1 MGASISSN
9 FTLGTTNGETPPSS
23 NSTPSTPAVAPNTTT
38 NKPPPQASSASSSL
52 PLKTPSRRSR
62 RVTKSD
68 PTVVN
73 FTSNPS
79 LPTPQLKH
87 TPLSVN
93 SRTALAD
100 KLTPARK
107 SSRFTKFKMPKVQG
121 APKYSAKLSY
131 EVDEMVYCW
140 DKKLLYEAR
149 VEKREGNKYK
159 VHFVGYKKGHDKWY
173 TTDYMMGKDPKSNR
187 YFREM
192 WQRVQDDELGRNRR

>member
-1 MGASISSN
+1 MGASMSST
-9 FTLGTTNGETPPSS
+9 FSSFGKTDGETP
-23 NSTPSTPAVAPNTTT
+23 
-38 NKPPPQASSASSSL
+38 SSSSTTPTATSTTQQTIM

-68 PTVVN
+68 PTKVN
-73 FTSNPS
+73 FKSNPAD
-79 LPTPQLKH
+79 PTPQSKH
-87 TPLSVN
+87 TPLSAT
-93 SRTALAD
+93 SRTAISD

-107 SSRFTKFKMPKVQG
+107 SSRFTKFKLPKVQG

-149 VEKREGNKYK
+149 VEKREGNKYR
-159 VHFVGYKKGHDKWY
+159 VHFVGYKKAHDKWY
-173 TTDYMMGKDPKSNR
+173 TTDDMMGKDPKSNR

-192 WQRVQDDELGRNRR
+192 WQRVQDEKLGRNRGIVRK

>member
-23 NSTPSTPAVAPNTTT
+23 SSSTPSHTTAPTTT
-38 NKPPPQASSASSSL
+38 APPQAAAS
-52 PLKTPSRRSR
+52 LKTPSRRSR

-68 PTVVN
+68 PTIVN
-73 FTSNPS
+73 FTSNPT

-87 TPLSVN
+87 TPLSAN
-93 SRTALAD
+93 SRTALTD

-107 SSRFTKFKMPKVQG
+107 SSRFTKFKLPKVQG

-131 EVDEMVYCW
+131 EVDELVYCW
-140 DKKLLYEAR
+140 DRKLLYEAR
-149 VEKREGNKYK
+149 VVRREGNKYK
-159 VHFVGYKKGHDKWY
+159 VHFVGYKKAHDKWY
-173 TTDYMMGKDPKSNR
+173 TTDDMMGKDPKSNR

-192 WQRVQDDELGRNRR
+192 WQRVQDDELGRNRRK